1 MKHLKQLKQTIA
13 QTIALTTALAL
24 ITAIWLTDLTEQALA
39 TIHNHK
45 ETK

>member
-1 MKHLKQLKQTIA
+1 MKQLKQTIS
-13 QTIALTTALAL
+13 QILIIPTALAL

>member
-1 MKHLKQLKQTIA
+1 MHQRNRDMNANDTSKDENRK
-13 QTIALTTALAL
+13 
-24 ITAIWLTDLTEQALA
+24 ALA

>member
-13 QTIALTTALAL
+13 QTIAIAL
-24 ITAIWLTDLTEQALA
+24 ITAIWLTDITEQALA

>member
-1 MKHLKQLKQTIA
+1 MRTIITAIRQTLAIA
-13 QTIALTTALAL
+13 TALAL